1 MDGVVNQTPF
11 FYETT
16 AMTPVVMPPQVVE
29 NDKKKIKDVID
40 ELDHKKNQALQV
52 FIIL

>member
-1 MDGVVNQTPF
+1 MVGT
-11 FYETT
+11 
-16 AMTPVVMPPQVVE
+16 PPQVVE

-52 FIIL
+52 SFNNRWLRRSTEAVLFFALLE